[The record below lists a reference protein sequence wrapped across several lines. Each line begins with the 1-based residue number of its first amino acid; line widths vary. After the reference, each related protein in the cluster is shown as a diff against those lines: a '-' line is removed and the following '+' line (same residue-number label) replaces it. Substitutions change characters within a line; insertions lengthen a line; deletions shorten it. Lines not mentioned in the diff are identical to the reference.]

1 MTRGL
6 GGSLGPLAASRDG
19 LRRIGLGERTLKTA
33 FAAGLAYWL
42 GSMVPGAESS
52 YLSPVTAVLVMQLTI
67 ADSLTIGVQRL
78 LGVSVGIPVA
88 LAIAGFLGVNA
99 LSVALV
105 VMVGFGIGVS
115 FRLSSAGVQQVAIT
129 ALLVMLVATPH
140 VGYAYTRIIE
150 TIVGGAVGILV
161 NALLLPPSYLDKAIQ
176 VIAAHGAGVADL
188 LSDTADALDAGFP
201 AARSD
206 ALLQQARG
214 TEVTAATAT
223 TILKQAMSSQRFNR
237 RAKSQ
242 AASMV
247 RWTAALELIRRT
259 RIQSLGIVRTLHD
272 LAAASPARPGSGEP
286 LDVRASLA
294 ASLRANAEELRASLA
309 VAASP
314 TAANRAAFTATAARA
329 DATLARLVTIGPG
342 ADQVGEDA
350 WVGFAAMV
358 TDLRRMAQE
367 NRDFVASV
375 RVDG

>member
-6 GGSLGPLAASRDG
+6 GGSLAPLAAVRDG
-19 LRRIGLGERTLKTA
+19 LRRVGLGERTLKTA

-42 GSMVPGAESS
+42 GSLIPGAESS
-52 YLSPVTAVLVMQLTI
+52 YLSPVTAILVMQLTI

-105 VMVGFGIGVS
+105 VVVGFAIGVT
-115 FRLSSAGVQQVAIT
+115 FRLSSSGVQQVAIT

-140 VGYAYTRIIE
+140 IGYAYTRIIE

-161 NALLLPPSYLDKAIQ
+161 NALLLPPSYLEKATQ
-176 VIAAHGAGVADL
+176 VIAAHGAEVADL

-201 AARSD
+201 AERAD
-206 ALLQQARG
+206 ALLQRARG
-214 TEVTAATAT
+214 TEVTAATAAAA
-223 TILKQAMSSQRFNR
+223 LKQAMSSQRFNR

-259 RIQSLGIVRTLHD
+259 RIQSMGIVRTLHD
-272 LAAASPARPGSGEP
+272 LAAALPTRGGSVDP
-286 LDVRASLA
+286 LDVSAPLA
-294 ASLRANAEELRASLA
+294 ASLRANADELRASLE
-309 VAASP
+309 VAAQP
-314 TAANRAAFTATAARA
+314 TAANRAAAGASAAVA
-329 DATLARLVTIGPG
+329 DEALVRLVTIGPG
-342 ADQVGEDA
+342 ADEVGQDA
-350 WVGFAAMV
+350 WVGFAAMA

-375 RVDG
+375 RDGA